1 MKISKDRKTAL
12 LFGATGLVGGHLLE
26 FLLLNEAYKKVVTFS
41 RRPIEIEHPKLEKH
55 LFDFDNKKN
64 YEDLRSGDDLFC
76 CLGTTMR
83 KAGSR
88 EAFYKVDYTYP
99 FQIAESA
106 VANGVNQFLLVT
118 AVGADPDSLFFYNR
132 VKGELELAVQK
143 LPFWSTHVFRPSLL
157 LGTRNENRWGEE
169 MAGKFGSLLNR
180 VTGGLLT
187 KYRPIEADVVAK
199 AMVNAA
205 QELEPGFHLY
215 PSSLLQE
222 LANKDLAN
230 LMKPK

>member
-1 MKISKDRKTAL
+1 MKISKDYKTAL
-12 LFGATGLVGGHLLE
+12 LFGATGLVGGHLLQ
-26 FLLLNEAYKKVVTFS
+26 FLLLDAAYNKVITFN
-41 RRPIEIEHPKLEKH
+41 RRPLEMEHPKLEQH

-64 YEDLRSGDDLFC
+64 YGDLLFGDDLFC

-88 EAFYKVDYTYP
+88 EAFYEVDYTYP
-99 FQIAESA
+99 FQIAECA

-132 VKGELELAVQK
+132 VKGKLELAVRK
-143 LPFWSTHVFRPSLL
+143 LPFWSTHIFRPSLL

-169 MAGKFGSLLNR
+169 LAGKFGNILDR

-187 KYRPIEADVVAK
+187 KYRPIEADAVAK

-205 QELEPGFHLY
+205 QELEPGYHLY

-222 LANKDLAN
+222 LANKNLAN
-230 LMKPK
+230 LIKPK